1 MSGAWGGRVG
11 TVLPN
16 QENQPPVGLSRIQK
30 CTGATSASPI
40 VSTWAADA
48 VEAMPFSPSDSP
60 CALAPVGSSEIA
72 SWARKVIDAPYFEPI
87 PSTLLSRVRDLL
99 NQSNTDFSSDCG
111 GVLSGW
117 ANLTAAQPPT
127 NAQSE
132 NDQDVQSQA
141 SPGAAG
147 GPPTADKQLAPVPSP
162 RLNRSGAL
170 AAALVYSAGPNA
182 GVGPPGPLASAASM
196 VYIAGSTAGVGP
208 PSAAAAFG
216 ACRFFAGAGPLP
228 VFSRHCPRS
237 SQRIPRLPAGAGPRS
252 PFLTAGPPRC
262 VRVLS

>member
-1 MSGAWGGRVG
+1 VSGAWGGRVG

-127 NAQSE
+127 KAKQ
-132 NDQDVQSQA
+132 VQGRQGVLPRRTSSSRPSQA
-141 SPGAAG
+141 RASTGAG
-147 GPPTADKQLAPVPSP
+147 RWLRRWST
-162 RLNRSGAL
+162 
-170 AAALVYSAGPNA
+170 
-182 GVGPPGPLASAASM
+182 PPGPTLVWAHP
-196 VYIAGSTAGVGP
+196 GPWLRLRRWSTSP
-208 PSAAAAFG
+208 
-216 ACRFFAGAGPLP
+216 GPLP
-228 VFSRHCPRS
+228 GWALLRRRLLSAPAGSLLGRVHFRSSVVTVPGLLSGFRACPRGLA
-237 SQRIPRLPAGAGPRS
+237 RGR
-252 PFLTAGPPRC
+252 PF
-262 VRVLS
+262 